1 MTFIDTITC
10 EELYTI
16 DFRAEWEA
24 INEELAKEDNNN
36 G

>member
-10 EELYTI
+10 EELFDF

-24 INEELAKEDNNN
+24 IHAELEKE
-36 G
+36 GE